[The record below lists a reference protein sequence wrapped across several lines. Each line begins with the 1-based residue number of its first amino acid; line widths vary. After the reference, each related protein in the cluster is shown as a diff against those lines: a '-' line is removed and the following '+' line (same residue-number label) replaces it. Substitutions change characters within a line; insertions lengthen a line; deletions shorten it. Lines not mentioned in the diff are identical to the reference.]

1 MTNTPQIYTAYWI
14 EDSEGIQGFEDVN
27 AIIRAD
33 SAEVA
38 ADRMKELTGYPPI
51 SVQPFSDEDLED
63 FEITERQIAS
73 MDAKGWYE
81 YDRGT

>member
-1 MTNTPQIYTAYWI
+1 MTNTTDIYTAYWV
-14 EDSEGIQGFEDVN
+14 EDSDGIQGYEDVN

-33 SAEVA
+33 SVEA
-38 ADRMKELTGYPPI
+38 ATARMTELTGYPPV
-51 SVQPFSDEDLED
+51 SVELMNDEDLDD

-73 MDAKGWYE
+73 MDAKGYYE